1 MNKPNVT
8 KAGTDIDAVKKLNVA
23 SGLSYN
29 DVKAMLARASQVE
42 TADEIPL
49 EELKA
54 NAAAESNNYRLNQAT
69 GSIHLKKDG
78 LK

>member
-1 MNKPNVT
+1 MNEPNVT
-8 KAGTDIDAVKKLNVA
+8 KAGTNIDAVKKLNAA

-29 DVKAMLARASQVE
+29 DVKAMLAQASQVE

-78 LK
+78 LR

>member
-1 MNKPNVT
+1 MNEPNVT
-8 KAGTDIDAVKKLNVA
+8 KAGTNIDAVKKLNAA

-29 DVKAMLARASQVE
+29 DVKAMLAQAAQVE

-49 EELKA
+49 EELR
-54 NAAAESNNYRLNQAT
+54 AAAQAESNNHRLNQAT

-78 LK
+78 PT

>member
-1 MNKPNVT
+1 MNEPKFT
-8 KAGTDIDAVKKLNVA
+8 KAGTNIDAVKKLNAA

-29 DVKAMLARASQVE
+29 DVKARLAQAAQVE

-49 EELKA
+49 EELR
-54 NAAAESNNYRLNQAT
+54 AAAQAESNNYRLNQAT

-78 LK
+78 PT